1 MGIKAKRLGRHYEN
15 CHFSGSQ
22 NMSNKSSHSYLIL
35 PILISLGLF
44 IVWLIWGAIMW
55 APAVPADRSPGA
67 VGDSYGVLTS
77 FVTALS
83 LVAIWFSL
91 HYQRKDTNTQ
101 LQMLVQQLEEAQE
114 SKDALQQQAI
124 ATRRLSE
131 ITALQ
136 SKLVFFSQPNVLGT
150 DLTADEICQIMYKHD
165 VKMEVRR
172 ILSKMD
178 ELTGHRGNRIIDIRM
193 GEFDVCRVWCADIP
207 YPKIQLTPIEITN
220 ASVLLRIEFPAG
232 YQYEKFRVTQK
243 HPAELLEVPLGGA
256 KRKLNESLSLHGEGV
271 LCFNVDMGW
280 GLMPH
285 SKNYDISINS
295 GTGFNKNYL
304 AAN

>member
-1 MGIKAKRLGRHYEN
+1 
-15 CHFSGSQ
+15 
-22 NMSNKSSHSYLIL
+22 
-35 PILISLGLF
+35 
-44 IVWLIWGAIMW
+44 MW
-55 APAVPADRSPGA
+55 APAVTADRSPGA

-101 LQMLVQQLEEAQE
+101 LRMLVQQLEEAQE
-114 SKDALQQQAI
+114 SKDALQKQAI
-124 ATRRLSE
+124 ETQRLSE

-136 SKLVFFSQPNVLGT
+136 SKLVFFSQPNVLGSG
-150 DLTADEICQIMYKHD
+150 LTADKICHMMYEHD
-165 VKMEVRR
+165 VQMEVRR

-178 ELTGHRGNRIIDIRM
+178 ELTGHRGNRIIDVRM

-232 YQYEKFRVTQK
+232 YQYETFRVTEK
-243 HPAELLEVPLGGA
+243 HPAELLQDPLGGG
-256 KRKLNESLSLHGEGV
+256 KRKLNQSLSLSGEGE
-271 LCFNVDMGW
+271 LCFNVDMDW
-280 GLMPH
+280 GLMSH
-285 SKNYDISINS
+285 SKDYDISINS
-295 GTGFNKNYL
+295 GTGFNRHYL
-304 AAN
+304 VVD